1 MVYISFMGGKPLIN
15 GSLKFVQFK
24 TQFFWFKI
32 NILARYRQHC
42 GKEIKSK
49 HRKMMVF
56 ISSMGY
62 HANKKFEEIV
72 RPESESDGV
81 KKWSNS
87 TQKKNSKI

>member
-1 MVYISFMGGKPLIN
+1 
-15 GSLKFVQFK
+15 
-24 TQFFWFKI
+24 
-32 NILARYRQHC
+32 
-42 GKEIKSK
+42 
-49 HRKMMVF
+49 MMVF